1 MQKTPQQILQDTYG
15 YESFRGNQ
23 EKIINDVVAGNNAMV
38 LMPTGAGKSLCYQIP
53 ALCRPGMGVVIS
65 PLIALMQNQIMA
77 LQELGIKAAAI
88 NSSMSQSDNWQ
99 TKQAMLA
106 GELDLLY
113 VSPERLVMPEFLDL
127 LQQCKIALFAID
139 EAHCVSQWGH
149 DFRPVYQQLTVL
161 AELFNDVPRIGLTA
175 TADEA
180 TQKDILQH
188 LSLENGKRYVSGFDR
203 PNIHYTIVDLP
214 SPKQHLLKFIQ
225 QHHAQDSG
233 IVYCLSRKKVED
245 TAQWLKEQG
254 FHALP
259 YHAGMSAAQ
268 REKNQDTFLK
278 QEQVIMVATIA
289 FGMGID
295 KSNVRF
301 VAHLTIPKNI
311 EAYYQETGRA
321 GRDGLPANAW
331 MAYGLSDVAM
341 QRHFIESS
349 DAADAQKRVEQQK
362 LNALLG
368 LCETTRCRRQVL
380 LDYFSDHCEP
390 CNNCDNCHNEV
401 KTFDASIAAQK
412 ALSCVYRTG
421 ERFGIAYLI
430 DVLLGKDNLRIK
442 QFGHDRLS
450 TFGIGAEFSKPEW
463 QNIFRQLV
471 THNLLRVDIVGHGGL
486 SITEQGRL
494 FLREKDEIH
503 MREYKKASTKK
514 TKSAVPK
521 KSAVTLATSADEDLF
536 AKLRAKRLQIA
547 KQLNLPPYI
556 IFHDSTLMEM
566 ASVKPQTA
574 TELLSINGVG
584 ESKLKRYGDDFL
596 SILCA

>member
-1 MQKTPQQILQDTYG
+1 MNKTPIQVLQQTYG
-15 YESFRGNQ
+15 YENFRDQQ
-23 EKIINDVVAGNNAMV
+23 ETIINDIIAGHNAMV

-53 ALCRPGMGVVIS
+53 AMCRSGVGVIVS

-77 LQELGIKAAAI
+77 LQELGVNALAI
-88 NSSMSQSDNWQ
+88 NSSMSASENWQ
-99 TKQAMLA
+99 AKQAMQE

-113 VSPERLVMPEFLDL
+113 VSPERLLMDDFLTL
-127 LQQCKIALFAID
+127 LQQCNVSLFAID

-149 DFRPVYQQLTVL
+149 DFRPVYQRLNVL
-161 AELFNDVPRIGLTA
+161 AELFPNVPRIGLTA

-180 TQKDILQH
+180 TQKDIKKH
-188 LSLENGKRYVSGFDR
+188 LGLNQGKSYVSGFDR
-203 PNIHYTIVDLP
+203 PNIHYSIVEYP

-225 QHHAQDSG
+225 QNHAEDSG
-233 IVYCLSRKKVED
+233 IVYCLSRKKVEA

-254 FHALP
+254 FNALP
-259 YHAGMSAAQ
+259 YHAGMSSDTRA
-268 REKNQDTFLK
+268 KNQDQFLK
-278 QEQVIMVATIA
+278 QESMIMVATIA

-301 VAHLTIPKNI
+301 VAHMNIPKNI

-331 MAYGLSDVAM
+331 MAYGLSDIAM
-341 QRHFIESS
+341 QRHFIENS
-349 DAADAQKRVEQQK
+349 DAADAQKRVEHQK

-368 LCETTRCRRQVL
+368 LCETIRCRRQVL
-380 LDYFSDHCEP
+380 LEYFADSCEP
-390 CNNCDNCHNEV
+390 CNNCDTCNNEV

-412 ALSCVYRTG
+412 ALSCVHRTG

-430 DVLLGKDNLRIK
+430 NVLLGKADLRTQ
-442 QFGHDRLS
+442 QFGHDRIS

-471 THNLLRVDIVGHGGL
+471 THNLLAVDLTGHGGL
-486 SITEQGRL
+486 HITPQGRL
-494 FLREKDEIH
+494 FLREKDEVH
-503 MREYKKASTKK
+503 LREYKKS
-514 TKSAVPK
+514 SAK
-521 KSAVTLATSADEDLF
+521 KSKSGVSKKVAAVLDSPADEDMF
-536 AKLRAKRLQIA
+536 AKLRAKRLDIA

-566 ASVKPQTA
+566 AKIKPQSHNDMLA
-574 TELLSINGVG
+574 INGVG
-584 ESKLKRYGDDFL
+584 ESKLARYGDEFL
-596 SILCA
+596 AVLA